1 MSYRDPKIIDDKS
14 GLIIPNAIANIG
26 AQVSKAWGASLAATK
41 KEKNLETQRLINGGN
56 AIDAQY
62 AKRTNEAYKL
72 QVKGG
77 EAFQQSVRDTQAHFN
92 QEYADAAKALLKPQ
106 TPEEKAR
113 LLAVQA
119 NAAKQLNNINV
130 AAPKI
135 AEMGQDGQE
144 LMKDGNTLLG
154 HTKSWSTLPSFTK
167 DEKSPNTQ
175 KVMSSYNNA
184 PDTSLLMSFDDN
196 GNVNINSTWKNPETA
211 ETAGTST
218 SSRGSYSIGMDT
230 FISDDVQVSDP
241 ITQVVTA
248 ATSDVGAQLMK
259 NNKLNPKYTQN
270 MQIITDRIKVMNED
284 GSWTGDY
291 TVTKK
296 QTLVPGATAM
306 VEGVATK
313 LISGIDAMIGD
324 DDYYNI
330 MKHQLNINEK
340 TAKAY
345 QLGEP
350 EDSASDEEKK
360 AYKDAVGTINLAANQ
375 AAAGSYGLT
384 VQDTAEEGEQPAYRF
399 TQDNASRVE
408 YAPDKNVS
416 VKKSEQLYAVYK
428 KDFDEAVAA
437 GGDLDSVAKSMFNID
452 KGLRIRFGKGYVE
465 AYSASIENGVV
476 SIVGTGNPKKE
487 FSTSSDKDL
496 RSYDLKN
503 PEQRY
508 NFIRLVN
515 PMKDLQV
522 REMSQQLG
530 TLVN

>member
-41 KEKNLETQRLINGGN
+41 KENNLETQRLINGGN

-92 QEYADAAKALLKPQ
+92 QEYADVAKALLKPQ

-167 DEKSPNTQ
+167 GQEPPNTQ

-211 ETAGTST
+211 GTST
-218 SSRGSYSIGMDT
+218 SSGGSYSIGMDT

-437 GGDLDSVAKSMFNID
+437 GGDLDSIAKSMFNID